1 MKKDND
7 NEERLIETI
16 VTIGTLIFFG
26 FLSMYAMRGCSND
39 VSYSGEQTA
48 TPAVVAAAGA
58 TTAAATDLDKDG
70 SLTDTVALTADVNET
85 LDKDVNVTVED
96 VEDMNVDENESDDS
110 EADMDAN
117 TTAAS
122 SENID
127 TNESVDTVNE
137 SDDNRSEN
145 ANSVNTANATAVADK
160 GTSEANEEAGIIA
173 DINSNSASAK
183 PYVLKGIYFRSGS
196 SILTKKSKRQ
206 LDAIAKALK
215 AHKDV
220 KITLR
225 GHTDSK
231 GSKKENQTL
240 SMKRASSVGLAFVD
254 RGVNIDNIWIDGM
267 GESEPIT
274 QNGTA
279 KEMLRNRRVDIA
291 VTK

>member
-85 LDKDVNVTVED
+85 LDKDVNVAVED
-96 VEDMNVDENESDDS
+96 INVDENESDDS

-117 TTAAS
+117 
-122 SENID
+122 
-127 TNESVDTVNE
+127 ESVDTVNE
-137 SDDNRSEN
+137 SDENRSEN

>member
-58 TTAAATDLDKDG
+58 TTAAATDLDKDD

-85 LDKDVNVTVED
+85 LDKDVNVAVED
-96 VEDMNVDENESDDS
+96 INVDENESDDS

-117 TTAAS
+117 
-122 SENID
+122 
-127 TNESVDTVNE
+127 ESVDTVNE
-137 SDDNRSEN
+137 SDENRSEN